1 MATAMNEGYWIDK
14 RLRGEAEGY
23 QFNVDGTS
31 RMIADPNPN
40 LAVRNPLGLYD
51 RNGGLVIS
59 RRVELAED
67 NLMFR
72 FAAKK
77 YLGGDAGLLKT
88 LLNSPWWM
96 EEDRMR
102 LLLDRARTAGVGLM
116 QMARNQ
122 LALPFEW
129 TDCDIIVSARI
140 KPGVLLAAHAG
151 PGRTASG
158 GPTGDLRIVARE
170 APHLFMDQLYLP
182 GLGPIGG
189 NRAKGM
195 ANAEAWFNLATLRS
209 YDPAARGFNP

>member
-1 MATAMNEGYWIDK
+1 MAIAVNESYWIDK

-23 QFNVDGTS
+23 QFAADGSS

-40 LAVRNPLGLYD
+40 PTMRNPLGLYD

-59 RRVELAED
+59 RRVELAQD

-77 YLGGDAGLLKT
+77 YLGGDQALLKT

-102 LLLDRARTAGVGLM
+102 LLLDRARTAGAGLI
-116 QMARNQ
+116 QTARNQ
-122 LALPFEW
+122 LALPIEW

-158 GPTGDLRIVARE
+158 SGPADRFVVARE
-170 APHLFMDQLYLP
+170 APHLFMDQLYVP

>member
-1 MATAMNEGYWIDK
+1 MATAINESYWIDK
-14 RLRGEAEGY
+14 RLRDEAEGY
-23 QFNVDGTS
+23 QFNTDGSS

-40 LAVRNPLGLYD
+40 AAMRNPLGLFD

-77 YLGGDAGLLKT
+77 YLGGDPATLKT

-102 LLLDRARTAGVGLM
+102 LLLDRARTAGAGLI

-122 LALPFEW
+122 LALPVEW

-151 PGRTASG
+151 PGRTVSVASG
-158 GPTGDLRIVARE
+158 RYTIPGRE
-170 APHLFMDQLYLP
+170 APHLHIDQIYLP
-182 GLGPIGG
+182 GLGPQGG

-195 ANAEAWFNLATLRS
+195 ANAEAWFDLATLRS